1 MRRRIS
7 IKWLGLAFSVIQ
19 TQFLLLVHLQVDGLC
34 TQWLKKRLTC
44 LQTFSYVHVPQLGTN
59 CNVLHFQK
67 IIKTKSIGAIGSRK
81 ELRNDVRGSLY
92 LGWRRKVVFF
102 FFQYE
107 EKSKRSRSLSL
118 LLFIF
123 LIQLFCC
130 TTKRA
135 QPLKSSSTF
144 AEIVMSRTMVPTMP
158 ISWSNVPLFLRKI
171 CRKRNFQGPSGVP
184 GSSFWYMVV
193 KIFYLKWYKNTSGY
207 YMALCKEKSCSSHF
221 LFPMFLF
228 PYV

>member
-1 MRRRIS
+1 M
-7 IKWLGLAFSVIQ
+7 
-19 TQFLLLVHLQVDGLC
+19 
-34 TQWLKKRLTC
+34 
-44 LQTFSYVHVPQLGTN
+44 PQLGTN

-67 IIKTKSIGAIGSRK
+67 IIKTREGISIPSLIKTKSIGAIGSRRV
-81 ELRNDVRGSLY
+81 LRNDVRGSFY
-92 LGWRRKVVFF
+92 LLRLAKKGFFF

-107 EKSKRSRSLSL
+107 EKSKRSRPLSI

-171 CRKRNFQGPSGVP
+171 CRKRNF
-184 GSSFWYMVV
+184 
-193 KIFYLKWYKNTSGY
+193 
-207 YMALCKEKSCSSHF
+207 
-221 LFPMFLF
+221 
-228 PYV
+228 